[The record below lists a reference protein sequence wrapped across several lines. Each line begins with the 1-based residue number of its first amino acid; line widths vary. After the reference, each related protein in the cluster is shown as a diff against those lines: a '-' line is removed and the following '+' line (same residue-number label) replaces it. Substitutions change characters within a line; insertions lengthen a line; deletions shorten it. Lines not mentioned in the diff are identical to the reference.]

1 MKNRSYYENL
11 KELLPFGA
19 QADAAKLFNISPSA
33 ISQIVSGKTGNTRVL
48 EYLLQRA
55 RLYQKSLNNIRR
67 EMEGLKKETEVNL

>member
-1 MKNRSYYENL
+1 MKNKSYYENL
-11 KELLPFGA
+11 KDLLPFAA

-33 ISQIVSGKTGNTRVL
+33 VSQIVAGKTTNVKVI

-67 EMEGLKKETEVNL
+67 EVEGLKKETEVQL